1 MSSLLHPS
9 ANTLYAVAVIVLL
22 GIIFALRR
30 MPPVF
35 FLAVFPA
42 TLAHE
47 FMHLVTAL
55 LLNGRPTGFRVIP
68 QRRHHGYVLGAV
80 TCANLRWYNGAL
92 IGLAPLALLV
102 VAAMLLSWR
111 ADGRA
116 VISGGEALWA
126 YAIACLTYA
135 AFPSWQDI
143 KMALATSWLVIIL
156 AVAVAALWGRWI

>member
-1 MSSLLHPS
+1 MSSLLHPTAS
-9 ANTLYAVAVIVLL
+9 TLYAVAVIVSP

-47 FMHLVTAL
+47 FMHLAAAL
-55 LLNGRPTGFRVIP
+55 LLNGRPMGFRVIP
-68 QRRHHGYVLGAV
+68 RRSHNGYVLGAV

-102 VAAMLLSWR
+102 ATVMLFNWR
-111 ADGRA
+111 VDGRTA
-116 VISGGEALWA
+116 MSGGEALWA
-126 YAIACLTYA
+126 YAIACLAYA
-135 AFPSWQDI
+135 AIPSWQDI
-143 KMALATSWLVIIL
+143 KMALATSWWVIIL